1 MCGRFTF
8 QPTEA
13 FYRRFQISNHLDS
26 LVPRYNIAPG
36 QMVPVI
42 IAQSPR
48 RIMLMRWGLIPHWA
62 KDPKTAYKMIDARVE
77 TLTQR
82 PAFRGLLSHNR
93 CLVPASGFYEWQ
105 GEGRDKTPYYIYP
118 EDQQYLAFAGLYDVW
133 INSQGEELSTFTI
146 ITTEANDFMARLH
159 TRMPVIMARE
169 LEDTWLDPELTKA
182 QDVLDVLSRT
192 TDLDLDAYRVSRM
205 VNKPSVDSHAL
216 IQRVESPAW
225 RSLTTG

>member
-1 MCGRFTF
+1 MSMCGRFTL

-13 FYRRFQISNHLDS
+13 VYERFEISNRLDA

-42 IAQSPR
+42 IAQGLR
-48 RIMLMRWGLIPHWA
+48 RIVLMRWGLIPHWA
-62 KDPKTAYKMIDARVE
+62 KDEKTAYKMINARVE

-82 PAFRGLLSHNR
+82 PAFRGLLSHHR

-118 EDQQYLAFAGLYDVW
+118 EDRRYIAFAGLYDVW
-133 INSQGEELSTFTI
+133 INAHGEELSTFTI

-159 TRMPVIMARE
+159 NRMPVIIGRE
-169 LEDTWLDPELTKA
+169 LEDAWLDPELTKA
-182 QDVLDVLSRT
+182 QDVLNVLSRST
-192 TDLDLDAYRVSRM
+192 GLALDAYPVSRL
-205 VNKPSVDSHAL
+205 VNRPSIDSQAL
-216 IQRVESPAW
+216 IQRIE
-225 RSLTTG
+225 